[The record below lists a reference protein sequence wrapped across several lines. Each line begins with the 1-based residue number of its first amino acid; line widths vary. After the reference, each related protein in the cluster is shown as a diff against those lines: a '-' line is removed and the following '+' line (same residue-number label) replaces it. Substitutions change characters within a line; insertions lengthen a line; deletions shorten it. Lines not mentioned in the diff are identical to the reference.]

1 VKIHAE
7 YRDGRQLLGA
17 SCFGIA
23 AFALFFVALAFSPF
37 LGRPDDM
44 QTARPTLSAEA
55 SPYNLFRS
63 AAAAPISTV
72 PAPAPSPDSI
82 GSDSRSNNYQLE
94 RDACCVGN

>member
-1 VKIHAE
+1 MKIHSE
-7 YRDGRQLLGA
+7 YRDGRHLLSA
-17 SCFGIA
+17 FCFGIA
-23 AFALFFVALAFSPF
+23 ALGLFFISLAFSPF

-44 QTARPTLSAEA
+44 QTARATVSAEA

-72 PAPAPSPDSI
+72 PAPAPGPNSI
-82 GSDSRSNNYQLE
+82 DGDSRSDNYQLE